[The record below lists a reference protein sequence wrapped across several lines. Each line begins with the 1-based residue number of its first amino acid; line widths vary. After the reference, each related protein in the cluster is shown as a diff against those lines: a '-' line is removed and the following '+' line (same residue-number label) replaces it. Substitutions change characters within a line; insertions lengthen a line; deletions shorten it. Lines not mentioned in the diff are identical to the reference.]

1 MRNIQRIYTIQGM
14 RMRNSLTRDSYPKQ
28 KRQEVFQALV
38 VLQDD
43 GMSWKD
49 SRYAICKRFSITS
62 AALLDIER
70 EGINDDWPPLHV
82 A

>member
-1 MRNIQRIYTIQGM
+1 M